1 MKINQIEPYLSDKE
15 SDAVAEYLKSGGWLT
30 EFKKTQE
37 FEQRIA
43 HYVGVKHAV
52 VVPSAT
58 VALYL
63 ALLAIGIKSGDKV
76 AVPNY
81 TMIATINV
89 IKWAGAEPIIFD
101 VDEDTM
107 CMDFNSVKSSTI
119 NLKAIL
125 YVAINGRSG
134 NMNEYVSFCKSHS
147 LYLIEDSA
155 QAMGS
160 CFENKFLGTF
170 GDLGVF
176 SLTPHKIITT
186 GQGGIIVTNNS
197 EYYSRVKSLKDFSR
211 TKPGVD
217 IHSDIGYNFKFT
229 DIQSVIGIEQIKTI
243 NFRIQRKKKLYYDY
257 HSKLNHITKIQFFK
271 TNLDQITPW
280 AIDIVLESRKVRD
293 ELANFLL
300 EKGVSTRVFYPAIN
314 SQLPYSHFKKGSFPA
329 SESITERGLWL
340 PSSVGL
346 SDDELEYVC
355 NNISGYFD
363 NF

>member
-1 MKINQIEPYLSDKE
+1 MKINQIEPYLSNKE
-15 SDAVAEYLKSGGWLT
+15 SAAVAKYLKSGGWLT
-30 EFKKTQE
+30 EFKKTE
-37 FEQRIA
+37 DFERRISE
-43 HYVGVKHAV
+43 YIGVKHAV
-52 VVPSAT
+52 LVPSGT

-63 ALLAIGIKSGDKV
+63 ALLSVGIKPGDKV

-101 VDEDTM
+101 VNEDTM
-107 CMDFNSVKSSTI
+107 CMDFNAIKSS
-119 NLKAIL
+119 LSSFKAIL

-134 NMNEYVSFCKSHS
+134 NMNDYVNYCKDNN
-147 LYLIEDSA
+147 LFLIEDSA

-197 EYYSRVKSLKDFSR
+197 EYYSKVKALKDFSR

-217 IHSDIGYNFKFT
+217 IHNDIGYNFKFT

-243 NFRIQRKKKLYYDY
+243 DFRIQRKKKLYENYY
-257 HSKLNHITKIQFFK
+257 NKLVHLNEIQFFE
-271 TNLDQITPW
+271 TDLDQVTPW
-280 AIDIVLESRKVRD
+280 AIDIVLKSKEIRD
-293 ELANFLL
+293 DLAKFLL
-300 EKGVSTRVFYPAIN
+300 DQGIGTRIFYPALN
-314 SQLPYSHFKKGSFPA
+314 SQLPYSYFESGSFPI

-340 PSSVGL
+340 PSSIGL
-346 SDDELEYVC
+346 RDDELEYIC
-355 NNISGYFD
+355 DNIIEYFK
-363 NF
+363 